1 MVMYLNFMRN
11 YNPTIPNPSIPKGNT
26 HMTSL
31 FKNLNFKS
39 EKELVQHFQSI
50 FEENNANID
59 IQDVTTIEYFLTSLV
74 DTEVA
79 LSCYFDML
87 DEKSDKFV
95 SKLVKDVI
103 YDTEFDDSIDEKLI
117 PLVNSYDYTQDIVNV
132 RLLVRKCDKKMTS
145 YEEHQEYDKQIFDLI
160 KNGDDEKTIISCFS
174 VFKDTGYE
182 VYIEITSLPVIV
194 L

>member
-1 MVMYLNFMRN
+1 MTNVTNVIP
-11 YNPTIPNPSIPKGNT
+11 NPSNPSIPKGNT
-26 HMTSL
+26 NMTSL

-59 IQDVTTIEYFLTSLV
+59 IQDVTTIEYFLTSLL
-74 DTEVA
+74 DTEVT

-145 YEEHQEYDKQIFDLI
+145 YDKQLFDLI
-160 KNGDDEKTIISCFS
+160 KNGEDEKTIISCIS
-174 VFKDTGYE
+174 VFEDTGYE
-182 VYIEITSLPVIV
+182 VYIEITSLPVVV

>member
-1 MVMYLNFMRN
+1 MTNLTNV
-11 YNPTIPNPSIPKGNT
+11 IPNPSIPSIPKGNT
-26 HMTSL
+26 NMTSL

-39 EKELVQHFQSI
+39 EKELIQHFQSI

-59 IQDVTTIEYFLTSLV
+59 IQDVTTIEYFLTSLL
-74 DTEVA
+74 DTEVT

-95 SKLVKDVI
+95 TKLVKDVI
-103 YDTEFDDSIDEKLI
+103 YDTEFDEKLI

-132 RLLVRKCDKKMTS
+132 RLLVRKCDKKMS
-145 YEEHQEYDKQIFDLI
+145 SYDKQLFDLI
-160 KNGDDEKTIISCFS
+160 KNGEDEKTIISCIS
-174 VFKDTGYE
+174 VLEDTGYE
-182 VYIEITSLPVIV
+182 VYIEITSLTVIV